1 MRTLSVSFRFNN
13 YKFEPLKIFSSLA
26 VLPFQTFAIL
36 GHKNRTKK
44 SRKSCLFQCF
54 HSGQNFWLRPEILAF
69 FLKKPEQGQKKPE
82 KGQNFAKRPEFY
94 TISHKRSP
102 RKARI
107 LQKGQNFIQSPT
119 KEARKR
125 PEFCIRAEIYTIS
138 QNPIAPRDGTSS
150 NI

>member
-69 FLKKPEQGQKKPE
+69 FFEKARTRPEKARKRPEFCKEARILYNLPQKKPE
-82 KGQNFAKRPEFY
+82 KGQNFAKRAKIY
-94 TISHKRSP
+94 AKSNAIKGRDILKYLISFEK
-102 RKARI
+102 
-107 LQKGQNFIQSPT
+107 NW
-119 KEARKR
+119 
-125 PEFCIRAEIYTIS
+125 
-138 QNPIAPRDGTSS
+138 PIFKKK
-150 NI
+150 

>member
-1 MRTLSVSFRFNN
+1 MRTLSVSLRFKN

-102 RKARI
+102 KKARI
-107 LQKGQNFIQSPT
+107 LQKGPKFIQSPKIQLQRRT
-119 KEARKR
+119 GHLEIFDFVWKKLANFQEKR
-125 PEFCIRAEIYTIS
+125 T
-138 QNPIAPRDGTSS
+138 
-150 NI
+150 